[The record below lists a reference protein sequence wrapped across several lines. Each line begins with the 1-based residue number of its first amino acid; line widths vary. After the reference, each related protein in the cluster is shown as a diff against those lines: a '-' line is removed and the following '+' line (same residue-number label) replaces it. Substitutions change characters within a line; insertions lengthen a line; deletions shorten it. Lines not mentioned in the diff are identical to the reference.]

1 MAKTIK
7 FNLICDDTPIR
18 TIEDL
23 QEHFCIDDI
32 LPYYRKGLLQ
42 RWLEIRGYTDYLEK
56 VKAIK
61 AKTPSEIIFAL
72 VQIFSIPTNDE
83 QVKTDIYLW
92 EFQSQHAAQLQ
103 AEAAANVD
111 AQKRVAKYL
120 LGYAECINTLDSAG
134 NNPTYIKPIVA
145 GIIEEYPMALAMCH
159 RALFW
164 KFLDKAPLV
173 IMRLLMDRRSRD
185 YFLPVSQSN
194 RDGTTISDIA
204 PQSDKGPQ
212 YDKNE
217 MYQALCE
224 RIKLPNYQK
233 KLGDSLKTIMGMTEN
248 GAWKNLVPKGK
259 KVMVI
264 SMEGTSFVRSAGVA
278 YGADIGPNE
287 VLNQFPIFDGLDYK
301 CSENGRQLLYMEV

>member
-1 MAKTIK
+1 
-7 FNLICDDTPIR
+7 
-18 TIEDL
+18 
-23 QEHFCIDDI
+23 
-32 LPYYRKGLLQ
+32 
-42 RWLEIRGYTDYLEK
+42 
-56 VKAIK
+56 
-61 AKTPSEIIFAL
+61 
-72 VQIFSIPTNDE
+72 
-83 QVKTDIYLW
+83 
-92 EFQSQHAAQLQ
+92 
-103 AEAAANVD
+103 
-111 AQKRVAKYL
+111 
-120 LGYAECINTLDSAG
+120 
-134 NNPTYIKPIVA
+134 
-145 GIIEEYPMALAMCH
+145 MALAMCH